1 MDPTSLERLAALKRQ
16 LLQKLPLPEQAADHK
31 SAQRQPVGRHPL
43 ETTQDPEHLFGELMN
58 ASPDGHVPDHLLKR
72 LRGLEQQRAEG
83 AGGQA
88 ANRDVNPE
96 QEQYSLFEA
105 LLGDED

>member
-1 MDPTSLERLAALKRQ
+1 MCPTIFSSAYAAWSK
-16 LLQKLPLPEQAADHK
+16 
-31 SAQRQPVGRHPL
+31 
-43 ETTQDPEHLFGELMN
+43 
-58 ASPDGHVPDHLLKR
+58 
-72 LRGLEQQRAEG
+72 QRAEG

-88 ANRDVNPE
+88 ANRDANPE